1 MRSAVWSI
9 ARAAR
14 PAGARSALRVNTPP
28 AFGALHTS
36 APRREE
42 AKAVAA
48 PAEEAPSVFSHW
60 SVQGGVGFLL
70 AIPLV
75 QTQMVILSEET
86 QLVGVFSIFVAL
98 AYQGS
103 SEYLSTLF
111 DERKKTVR
119 CDPPPPAAAFPP
131 ACGRAPSHLLLSLPV
146 SCARPPPTLFSSC
159 ALSHTL
165 PLPRAR
171 SRLAASRA
179 CARAL
184 ARARVQV
191 MAEHNALEQAAI
203 DNVKEVIEAHKKRLT
218 LLEDMAVVK
227 DTYQGVID
235 DMQSSATFEYQHA
248 KRAEIVKMLDLVAG
262 KTAALAAETQA
273 GLVDEAAASV
283 VASFASDAKA
293 KAATLDAAIAA
304 VGDPSKG
311 AAAGKPVDALFAA
324 FFKGKAAEMKKVEG
338 KPMALSDAEKAAAVD
353 EIAAI
358 LKRDGIAAGEVPK
371 ADELLAKVTY

>member
-14 PAGARSALRVNTPP
+14 PAGARSALRVNAPP
-28 AFGALHTS
+28 AVAALHTS

-111 DERKKTVR
+111 DERKKTV
-119 CDPPPPAAAFPP
+119 
-131 ACGRAPSHLLLSLPV
+131 
-146 SCARPPPTLFSSC
+146 
-159 ALSHTL
+159 
-165 PLPRAR
+165 
-171 SRLAASRA
+171 
-179 CARAL
+179 
-184 ARARVQV
+184 

-203 DNVKEVIEAHKKRLT
+203 DNVKEVMDAHKKRLT

-273 GLVDEAAASV
+273 GLVDEASTSV
-283 VASFASDAKA
+283 VASFAADAKA

-311 AAAGKPVDALFAA
+311 AAAGKPVDALFTA